1 MSPLRAVLVV
11 ALVVLTV
18 TASSARTLIVDQQ
31 KTGAIRSVNAAV
43 ANAQSGDEILV
54 MPGYYRES
62 VEINKMISIKGYGAT
77 IDGMGRT
84 TFRMRAG
91 GSSIS
96 NLTILGSGREPAVVI
111 EGDAYVTGCNIK
123 NASTGIAAYRGV
135 ASGNTISA
143 TAYGIRLNGSAIV
156 ENNTISGPLGAGIEV
171 RCNDS
176 RIAGNRITSA
186 GNAIDVA
193 GHNNSIVLNILSSS
207 NIGIR
212 LKSSA
217 GNTVRE
223 NTCESNRI
231 AGVYLEDSRN
241 NSIASN
247 RLLRNGNGILLKS
260 SPGNEMIGNIVEMN
274 GYGISMK
281 GSGGNLLRENVL
293 DSNRYSLRIEPGNLG
308 DLRLISDPRARMDDN
323 SFNQSID
330 ESNTIDGRPVLY
342 LTGARNVSVERSY
355 GFVGLIDCENIT
367 VKGQSISN
375 SSAAIML
382 VGVVDSRISDCR
394 LSRSEIGLSI
404 LDSGD
409 CLVENTTAEACGI
422 GFWFGRSQDILVRN
436 SAALDCTE
444 SGFRLEGDRRS
455 RITDSRAENCNAG
468 MHLLD
473 ALSSEIARSRISSN
487 RDDGMRLVRSHRST
501 VKENDV
507 TGNGNGIAISGSNQ
521 CVVAMNNASANEIGI
536 RIEQLSGGSAA
547 DNTALQNREGIFV
560 NGVKGFQFIGN
571 NISMNERFG
580 MRMGS
585 SSGCNISDNR
595 FVGNGMVG
603 LSLTDCSDNR
613 IYHNSFIE
621 NGSIFGQNAVDN
633 GSNLW
638 DMGPVIGGNYW
649 SDHRVSGNPGDS
661 PRSVPSRGVDR
672 YPFERD
678 NGWRMAALA

>member
-1 MSPLRAVLVV
+1 MSLWRAVLII
-11 ALVVLTV
+11 ALMVMMVST
-18 TASSARTLIVDQQ
+18 SSARTLVVDQE
-31 KTGAIRSVNAAV
+31 KTGAIRSVNGAI
-43 ANAQSGDEILV
+43 ANAQNGDEILV
-54 MPGYYRES
+54 MQGYYRES
-62 VEINKMISIKGYGAT
+62 VEINKLVSIRGYGAT

-84 TFRMRAG
+84 AFRMISY

-96 NLTILGSGREPAVVI
+96 NLTIVGSGRDPAVVI
-111 EGDAYVTGCNIK
+111 EGYASVMDCHIK
-123 NASTGIAAYRGV
+123 NSSTGIVAYRGV
-135 ASGNTISA
+135 VSNNTISA

-176 RIAGNRITSA
+176 MIAGNSVASA
-186 GNAIDVA
+186 GNAIDVT
-193 GHNNSIVLNILSSS
+193 GYNNSIVFNHLTSS

-212 LKSSA
+212 LKSA
-217 GNTVRE
+217 DGNVVIN

-231 AGVYLEDSRN
+231 AGVYLEDSEN
-241 NSIASN
+241 NSVSSN
-247 RLLRNGNGILLKS
+247 RLLRNGNGLLLKS
-260 SPGNEMIGNIVEMN
+260 SSRNGILGNTVEGNE
-274 GYGISMK
+274 YGISMK
-281 GSGGNLLRENVL
+281 GSGGNMLRENML
-293 DSNRYSLRIEPGNLG
+293 ASNRYNLRIEAGNLG

-342 LTGARNVSVERSY
+342 LVGARNVSIDKSY
-355 GFVGLIDCENIT
+355 GFVGLIDCEN
-367 VKGQSISN
+367 VSVRNQSISN

-382 VGVVDSRISDCR
+382 VGTIDSVISDSR

-422 GFWFGRSQDILVRN
+422 GFWFGRSQDILVRK

-444 SGFRLEGDRRS
+444 SGFRLEGDRRA
-455 RITDSRAENCNAG
+455 RITDSWAENNTAG

-473 ALSSEIARSRISSN
+473 ALSSEIMRSKISSN
-487 RDDGMRLVRSHRST
+487 KEDGIRLVRSHRST
-501 VKENDV
+501 VEENEV
-507 TGNGNGIAISGSNQ
+507 IGNSNGIAISGSNQ
-521 CVVAMNNASANEIGI
+521 CIVAMNNASANEIGI

-547 DNTALQNREGIFV
+547 DNTALRNGEGIFA
-560 NGVKGFQFIGN
+560 NGVRGFQFIGN

-613 IYHNSFIE
+613 IYHNSFID
-621 NGSIFGQNAVDN
+621 NGSMFGQNAVDN

-649 SDHRVSGNPGDS
+649 SDHKVSGNPGDS
-661 PRSVPSRGVDR
+661 PKSVPSRGVDR
-672 YPFERD
+672 YPFESD
-678 NGWRMAALA
+678 NGWRKSTLA

>member
-1 MSPLRAVLVV
+1 MSLWRAVLIM
-11 ALVVLTV
+11 ALVAVIV
-18 TASSARTLIVDQQ
+18 SASSARTLVVDQG
-31 KTGAIRSVNAAV
+31 KTGAIRSVNAAL
-43 ANAQSGDEILV
+43 ANAQNGDEILV
-54 MPGYYRES
+54 MAGYYRES
-62 VEINKMISIKGYGAT
+62 VDVNKLVSIKGYGAT

-84 TFRMRAG
+84 TFRMRSY

-96 NLTILGSGREPAVVI
+96 NLTILGSGRDPAVVV
-111 EGDAYVTGCNIK
+111 EGNASVIGCNIK
-123 NASTGIAAYRGV
+123 NSTTGIAAYMGV
-135 ASGNTISA
+135 VSNNTISA

-171 RCNDS
+171 RCNGS
-176 RIAGNRITSA
+176 MILGNTVTSA
-186 GNAIDVA
+186 GNAIDVV
-193 GHNNSIVLNILSSS
+193 GTNNSIAYNSLSSS

-212 LKSSA
+212 LKSA
-217 GNTVRE
+217 YGNMVMS
-223 NTCESNRI
+223 NICEKNRI
-231 AGVYLEDSRN
+231 AGVYLEDSKN
-241 NSIASN
+241 NSLSSN
-247 RLLRNGNGILLKS
+247 RLLRNGNGLLLKS
-260 SPGNEMIGNIVEMN
+260 SSGNEILGNIVEMN
-274 GYGISMK
+274 EYGISMK
-281 GSGGNLLRENVL
+281 GSGGNLLRENELV
-293 DSNRYSLRIEPGNLG
+293 SNRYNLRIEAGNLG

-342 LTGARNVSVERSY
+342 LVGARDISVDKNY

-367 VKGQSISN
+367 VRNQSISN

-382 VGVVDSRISDCR
+382 VGAVSSIISDCR
-394 LSRSEIGLSI
+394 LSGSEIGLSI

-409 CLVENTTAEACGI
+409 CMVENTTAEACGI

-436 SAALDCTE
+436 SAALGCIE

-455 RITDSRAENCNAG
+455 RITDSRAENCTSG

-473 ALSSEIARSRISSN
+473 VLSSEIVRSRILSN
-487 RDDGMRLVRSHRST
+487 REDGVRLVRSHRST
-501 VKENDV
+501 VNENEV
-507 TGNGNGIAISGSNQ
+507 TGNSNGIAISGSNQ
-521 CVVAMNNASANEIGI
+521 CVLAMNNASANEIGI

-547 DNTALQNREGIFV
+547 DNTVLRNREGIFV
-560 NGVKGFQFIGN
+560 NGVRGFQFIGN

-621 NGSIFGQNAVDN
+621 NGSMFGQNAVDN

-638 DMGPVIGGNYW
+638 DMGPLIGGNYW

-661 PRSVPSRGVDR
+661 PKTVPSRGMDR

-678 NGWRMAALA
+678 YGWR

>member
-1 MSPLRAVLVV
+1 VSLWRAVLIVSLV
-11 ALVVLTV
+11 AVIVS
-18 TASSARTLIVDQQ
+18 ASSARTLVVDQQ
-31 KTGAIRSVNAAV
+31 KTGAIRSVNAAI
-43 ANAQSGDEILV
+43 ANAQNGDEILV
-54 MPGYYRES
+54 MQGYYRES
-62 VEINKMISIKGYGAT
+62 VEINKLVSIKGYGAT

-84 TFRMRAG
+84 VFRMIAY

-96 NLTILGSGREPAVVI
+96 NLTILGSGRDPAVVI
-111 EGDAYVTGCNIK
+111 EGYASVTGCNIK

-135 ASGNTISA
+135 VSNNTISA

-156 ENNTISGPLGAGIEV
+156 EKNTISGPLGAGIEV

-176 RIAGNRITSA
+176 IIASNTVTSA

-193 GHNNSIVLNILSSS
+193 GNNNTVVFNDVCSS

-212 LKSSA
+212 LKSAKS
-217 GNTVRE
+217 NMIMN
-223 NTCESNRI
+223 NTCENNRI

-241 NSIASN
+241 NSISSN
-247 RLLRNGNGILLKS
+247 RLLCNGNGLLMKS
-260 SPGNEMIGNIVEMN
+260 SSGNAVIGNTVEKN
-274 GYGISMK
+274 EYGISLR
-281 GSGGNLLRENVL
+281 GSGGNMLRENML
-293 DSNRYSLRIEPGNLG
+293 ISNIYNMRIEAGNLG

-342 LTGARNVSVERSY
+342 LVGSKNLSVEKDY
-355 GFVGLIDCENIT
+355 GFIGLIDCENIT
-367 VKGQSISN
+367 VRDQSISN

-382 VGVVDSRISDCR
+382 VGVINSRISDCR
-394 LSRSEIGLSI
+394 LSRSEIGVSI

-422 GFWFGRSQDILVRN
+422 GFWFGRSQDILVRR
-436 SAALDCTE
+436 STALDCTE

-455 RITDSRAENCNAG
+455 RITDSQVENCTAG

-473 ALSSEIARSRISSN
+473 ALSSEIVRSRISSN
-487 RDDGMRLVRSHRST
+487 REDGIRLVRSHRST
-501 VKENDV
+501 VNENEV
-507 TGNGNGIAISGSNQ
+507 TGNSNGIAISGSNQ
-521 CVVAMNNASANEIGI
+521 CVLAMNNASSNAIGI
-536 RIEQLSGGSAA
+536 RIEQLSGGSAV
-547 DNTALQNREGIFV
+547 DNTALRNREGIFV
-560 NGVKGFQFIGN
+560 NGVRGFQFIGN

-603 LSLTDCSDNR
+603 LSLTDCNDNR
-613 IYHNSFIE
+613 IYHNSFID
-621 NGSIFGQNAVDN
+621 NGSMFGQNAVDN

-649 SDHRVSGNPGDS
+649 SDHKVSGNPGDS
-661 PRSVPSRGVDR
+661 PKSVPSRGVDR

-678 NGWRMAALA
+678 NGWRSAALV

>member
-1 MSPLRAVLVV
+1 MSLWRS
-11 ALVVLTV
+11 ALIVVLMV
-18 TASSARTLIVDQQ
+18 VIVSASSARTLVVDQG
-31 KTGAIRSVNAAV
+31 KTGAIRSVNAAL
-43 ANAQSGDEILV
+43 ANAQNGDEILV
-54 MPGYYRES
+54 MQGYYRES
-62 VEINKMISIKGYGAT
+62 VEVNKLVSIKGYGAT

-84 TFRMRAG
+84 TFRMISH

-111 EGDAYVTGCNIK
+111 EGYAYVTGCSIK
-123 NASTGIAAYRGV
+123 NSSTGIAAYRGV
-135 ASGNTISA
+135 VSNNTISA

-156 ENNTISGPLGAGIEV
+156 EENTISGPLGAGIEV

-176 RIAGNRITSA
+176 TIIGNTVTSA

-193 GHNNSIVLNILSSS
+193 GHNNSIVSNNLSKS

-212 LKSSA
+212 LKSAKS
-217 GNTVRE
+217 NMIMN

-241 NSIASN
+241 NSISSN
-247 RLLRNGNGILLKS
+247 MLLRNGNGLLMKS
-260 SPGNEMIGNIVEMN
+260 SSGNSIIGNIVERN
-274 GYGISMK
+274 EYGISMK
-281 GSGGNLLRENVL
+281 GSGGNMLRENLLV
-293 DSNRYSLRIEPGNLG
+293 SNRYNLRIEAGNLG

-330 ESNTIDGRPVLY
+330 ESNRIDGRPVLY
-342 LTGARNVSVERSY
+342 LVGAHNVSIDKRY

-367 VKGQSISN
+367 VRNQSISN

-382 VGVVDSRISDCR
+382 VGVVNSRISDCR

-409 CLVENTTAEACGI
+409 CMVENTTAEACGI
-422 GFWFGRSQDILVRN
+422 GFWFGRSQDILVRS

-455 RITDSRAENCNAG
+455 RITDSRAENCTAG

-473 ALSSEIARSRISSN
+473 ALSSEIARSRILSN
-487 RDDGMRLVRSHRST
+487 REDGIRLVRSHRST
-501 VKENDV
+501 VNENEV
-507 TGNGNGIAISGSNQ
+507 TGNSNGIAISGSNQ
-521 CVVAMNNASANEIGI
+521 CVLAMNNASGNAIGI

-547 DNTALQNREGIFV
+547 DNTALRNREGIFV
-560 NGVKGFQFIGN
+560 NGVRGFQFIGN
-571 NISMNERFG
+571 SISMNERFG

-585 SSGCNISDNR
+585 SSGCNITDNR

-603 LSLTDCSDNR
+603 LSLTDCNDNR
-613 IYHNSFIE
+613 IYHNSFID
-621 NGSIFGQNAVDN
+621 NGSMFGQNAVDN

-638 DMGPVIGGNYW
+638 DMGPEIGGNYW
-649 SDHRVSGNPGDS
+649 SDHQVRGNPGDS
-661 PRSVPSRGVDR
+661 PRTVPSRGVDR

-678 NGWRMAALA
+678 SGWRSSALP

>member
-1 MSPLRAVLVV
+1 VGLWRAVLIMS
-11 ALVVLTV
+11 LVVMIV
-18 TASSARTLIVDQQ
+18 SASSARILVVDQEA
-31 KTGAIRSVNAAV
+31 TGAIRSVNAAL
-43 ANAQSGDEILV
+43 ANAQNGDEILV
-54 MPGYYRES
+54 MAGYYRES
-62 VEINKMISIKGYGAT
+62 VDVNKLVSIKGYGAI

-84 TFRMRAG
+84 TFQMRSY

-96 NLTILGSGREPAVVI
+96 NLTILGSGRDPAVVV
-111 EGDAYVTGCNIK
+111 EGYASVTGCNIK
-123 NASTGIAAYRGV
+123 NSSIGIAAYKGV
-135 ASGNTISA
+135 VSNNTISA

-171 RCNDS
+171 RCNSS
-176 RIAGNRITSA
+176 RILSNIVTSA
-186 GNAIDVA
+186 GNAIDVV
-193 GHNNSIVLNILSSS
+193 GNNNTVLFNHLSSS

-212 LKSSA
+212 LKSSSD
-217 GNTVRE
+217 NIMMN
-223 NTCESNRI
+223 NTCEKNRI

-241 NSIASN
+241 NSVSSN
-247 RLLRNGNGILLKS
+247 RFLRNGNGILLKS
-260 SPGNEMIGNIVEMN
+260 SSGNKIIGNIVELN
-274 GYGISMK
+274 EYGISMK

-293 DSNRYSLRIEPGNLG
+293 ISNIYSLRIEAGNLG

-342 LTGARNVSVERSY
+342 LVGARNVSIDKSY

-367 VKGQSISN
+367 MRNQSISN

-382 VGVVDSRISDCR
+382 VGAIDSRISDCR

-404 LDSGD
+404 LDSKG
-409 CLVENTTAEACGI
+409 CVVENTTAESCGI
-422 GFWFGRSQDILVRN
+422 GFWFGRSQDIFVRK
-436 SAALDCTE
+436 SAALNCTE

-455 RITDSRAENCNAG
+455 RITDSRAENCTAG

-473 ALSSEIARSRISSN
+473 ALSSEIVRSRISSSSE
-487 RDDGMRLVRSHRST
+487 DGIRLVRSHRST
-501 VKENDV
+501 VKENEV
-507 TGNGNGIAISGSNQ
+507 TGNDNGIAISGSNQ
-521 CVVAMNNASANEIGI
+521 CVLAMNNASANGIGI

-547 DNTALQNREGIFV
+547 DNIAFRNREGIFV
-560 NGVKGFQFIGN
+560 NGVKEFQFIGN

-595 FVGNGMVG
+595 FVGNGMLG

-621 NGSIFGQNAVDN
+621 NGSMFGQNAVDN

-649 SDHRVSGNPGDS
+649 SDHQVSGNPGDT
-661 PRSVPSRGVDR
+661 PKNVPSKGVDR

-678 NGWRMAALA
+678 NGWRSPAL